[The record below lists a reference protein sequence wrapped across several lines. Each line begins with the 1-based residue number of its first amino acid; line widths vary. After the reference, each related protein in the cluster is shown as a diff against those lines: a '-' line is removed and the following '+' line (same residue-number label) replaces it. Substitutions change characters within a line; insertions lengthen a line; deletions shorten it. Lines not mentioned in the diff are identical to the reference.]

1 MKRFIDA
8 TDASTAFTMAETL
21 AGYGLPWRR
30 PTLEQIWKRYV
41 KAFEADDR
49 IQGAFLQFLR
59 ASAPDFAAESLRKLG
74 TSLLRAGRAR
84 DAARVRALVRE
95 IPGSDVEDGYQ
106 LALALLKSRKRGLDH
121 PIRRPD
127 AALDV
132 LIEIESAGFAT
143 GPRLR
148 KERALD
154 AEELYA
160 TGFALAE
167 TNAAGRAVAED
178 VLAHLAKKQPRT
190 KIGKAAKNKLELL
203 SA

>member
-1 MKRFIDA
+1 MKA
-8 TDASTAFTMAETL
+8 VESE
-21 AGYGLPWRR
+21 
-30 PTLEQIWKRYV
+30 
-41 KAFEADDR
+41 DR

-59 ASAPDFAAESLRKLG
+59 ATAPDFAAESLRKLAA
-74 TSLLRAGRAR
+74 SLLRAGRAR
-84 DAARVRALVRE
+84 DAARVRTLVRD

-132 LIEIESAGFAT
+132 LIEIESAGFST

-148 KERALD
+148 KERSLD

-167 TNAAGRAVAED
+167 TNAAGRAIAED